1 MTGLELVFAGYAYE
15 GEDTTNIEIMQK
27 EYLETEA
34 NPMNSKVTRDE
45 TTFYTVTISTVLE
58 PKITSKKDSLE
69 EYVKPQA

>member
-1 MTGLELVFAGYAYE
+1 
-15 GEDTTNIEIMQK
+15 MQK